1 MFTREFCAEN
11 MGLVLAAAAA
21 GWGRIELRDNLAV
34 GGNEIARA
42 R

>member
-1 MFTREFCAEN
+1 MLTREFCAEN
-11 MGLVLAAAAA
+11 MGLVLTAAAA
-21 GWGRIELRDNLAV
+21 GWSRIELRDDLVV